1 MLLFLSA
8 LLSPPVASAS
18 GWYWRGAL
26 GYEGSKGADFSDTDC
41 ASTHPPALFGCVN
54 RSDGKPIGAYG
65 DFGRF
70 PLVEA
75 AFGREI
81 MPWLRADVAVT
92 YRFNMD
98 YEGNA
103 NFLSVGSHQP
113 VSAKADSLSGMINA
127 FIDIKGLAGNMFG
140 RFQPYVGGGIGLA
153 YNRIDPMTFRFP
165 ENPGA
170 HKISITPA
178 GDRKTFAFMLTIGTG
193 IVLTES
199 LSLDIAYRYC
209 DLGDVGTSSG
219 NMYMDVRPA
228 GIVINDIEAPLK
240 THGLTVGLRHHF

>member
-1 MLLFLSA
+1 
-8 LLSPPVASAS
+8 
-18 GWYWRGAL
+18 
-26 GYEGSKGADFSDTDC
+26 
-41 ASTHPPALFGCVN
+41 
-54 RSDGKPIGAYG
+54 
-65 DFGRF
+65 
-70 PLVEA
+70 
-75 AFGREI
+75 
-81 MPWLRADVAVT
+81 
-92 YRFNMD
+92 
-98 YEGNA
+98 
-103 NFLSVGSHQP
+103 
-113 VSAKADSLSGMINA
+113 
-127 FIDIKGLAGNMFG
+127 
-140 RFQPYVGGGIGLA
+140 VGGGIGLA